1 MPIFE
6 PQRMRSS
13 HLTSVPS
20 LPLVSSSGGEDEE
33 IRILTEQLQ
42 FELGSLSSTHSI
54 LEADMQRLA
63 SMLAPF
69 MTPAGRLNLPEAG
82 VDPKVFLFK
91 QGLDFRI
98 AEYNEDCHRLESVQ
112 ERLQRK
118 LEEAAGSYERTFMGA
133 SGLAD
138 ARIIR
143 RLEELQRVIQI
154 QQSELDQARFER
166 DVVADEAKRLRHMFV
181 RAGPAGPAIPPPNS
195 RYLESF
201 NAGPGSLH
209 SATAAKFAPMAGPP
223 KVVTANVQKP
233 ATNIANLP
241 TQPPPAS
248 QPATGW
254 GDWWQP
260 GPPPTANRDFL

>member
-1 MPIFE
+1 M
-6 PQRMRSS
+6 
-13 HLTSVPS
+13 S
-20 LPLVSSSGGEDEE
+20 LPVVGSSGGEDEE

-42 FELGSLSSTHSI
+42 YELGSLSSTHSI

-63 SMLAPF
+63 SMLAPY
-69 MTPAGRLNLPEAG
+69 MTPAGRLNLPESG

-98 AEYNEDCHRLESVQ
+98 SEYNEDCHRLESVQ

-143 RLEELQRVIQI
+143 RLEELQRVIQV

-166 DVVADEAKRLRHMFV
+166 DVVADEAKRLRQMFLKN
-181 RAGPAGPAIPPPNS
+181 GPAQAAKCI
-195 RYLESF
+195 ETF

-209 SATAAKFAPMAGPP
+209 TATAARFAPMAGPTTIHTKQAPRQFTEPSYTKISAPQFAAVP
-223 KVVTANVQKP
+223 KAPPVAVA
-233 ATNIANLP
+233 
-241 TQPPPAS
+241 QPSAVPQSAS
-248 QPATGW
+248 PVPSAGW
-254 GDWWQP
+254 GDWWSGKP
-260 GPPPTANRDFL
+260 VPTANKDFL